1 MNFKNWLDI
10 IEDSGGGAASG
21 GSAVG
26 SGATAGGTGVAGGS
40 EATSSGTASDNG
52 SPNISTND
60 SKSGGTDSKD
70 IAKVPTRCCGWGI
83 WHNYPISKKRK
94 KRKN

>member
-26 SGATAGGTGVAGGS
+26 SGATAGGTGVAGSG
-40 EATSSGTASDNG
+40 ATSSGTASYNG

>member
-1 MNFKNWLDI
+1 MKFKNWLDI

-26 SGATAGGTGVAGGS
+26 SGATAGGTGVAGSG
-40 EATSSGTASDNG
+40 ATSSGTASDNG